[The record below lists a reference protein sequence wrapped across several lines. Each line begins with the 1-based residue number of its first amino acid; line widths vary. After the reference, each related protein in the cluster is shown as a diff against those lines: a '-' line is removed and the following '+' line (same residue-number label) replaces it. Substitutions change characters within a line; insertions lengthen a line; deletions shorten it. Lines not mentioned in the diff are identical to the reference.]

1 MRHLSSIVVT
11 SSQPCTDQDLKKKKN
26 SFCAYD
32 SKLVKIDSKTMG
44 GFYDFS
50 AINYLIL
57 FGSLFGSL
65 RDVLTARN
73 DHAEHS
79 SDLVNMNKLAHD
91 WVRSVQPDVLMVI
104 RMILSSAEAWAT

>member
-1 MRHLSSIVVT
+1 MHWPRFEEE
-11 SSQPCTDQDLKKKKN
+11 KN

-32 SKLVKIDSKTMG
+32 SKLVKIDSKTIG
-44 GFYDFS
+44 GFYEFS
-50 AINYLIL
+50 ANNYLIL

-65 RDVLTARN
+65 CDVLPAQN

-79 SDLVNMNKLAHD
+79 SDLVYMNKLAHD

-104 RMILSSAEAWAT
+104 RMILSPAEPWAT